1 MFFNTILHSA
11 NYRFPCMS
19 DVMYENPIIFWI
31 IFFWQHFFIDLTI
44 VMLLLLCTFCF
55 VLVPTLVLLWDPF
68 RHFPIFKRSDLG
80 LQIDLDKAWTS
91 SSFFKCQQQR
101 NVVIQKTWCMHFHE
115 KLTTNSFVKVKSMFQ
130 HAVRKIT
137 TYLSSRT

>member
-55 VLVPTLVLLWDPF
+55 VLVPKLVLLWGPF

>member
-44 VMLLLLCTFCF
+44 VMFAASLHLLFRYLHCL
-55 VLVPTLVLLWDPF
+55 LLWDPF
-68 RHFPIFKRSDLG
+68 RHFPVFKRSDLG

>member
-31 IFFWQHFFIDLTI
+31 IFLTTFFHWFDDRDVAASLN
-44 VMLLLLCTFCF
+44 LLFRISTYIGYYYG
-55 VLVPTLVLLWDPF
+55 TLFGISQFL
-68 RHFPIFKRSDLG
+68 KDLG
-80 LQIDLDKAWTS
+80 LTLQIDLDKAWTS

>member
-31 IFFWQHFFIDLTI
+31 IFFWQHFFIDWTI
-44 VMLLLLCTFCF
+44 VMFAASLHLLLVLEPTF
-55 VLVPTLVLLWDPF
+55 VLLWDPF